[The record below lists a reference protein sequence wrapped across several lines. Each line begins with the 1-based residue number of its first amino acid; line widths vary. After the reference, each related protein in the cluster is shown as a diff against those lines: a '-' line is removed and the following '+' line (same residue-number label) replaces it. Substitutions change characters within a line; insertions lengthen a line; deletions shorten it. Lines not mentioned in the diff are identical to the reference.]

1 MKKIMAILLAALMMV
16 SMTACGGSNNGE
28 TPDGGSELK
37 VVELTMDN
45 WTEYF
50 EVVSEEAVYKDMT
63 GASNPDRIYSIALKE
78 GVVFSKKTMETVT
91 FLFRYNM
98 EKAYYSIDENGGIVW
113 GEIESSQ
120 QQDGRREL
128 FVGDPFPSELVN
140 SNGGGGTDDSRY
152 VNVPSNVEI
161 TGVSGKLYF
170 D

>member
-1 MKKIMAILLAALMMV
+1 MKKIMAILLAALVMV
-16 SMTACGGSNNGE
+16 SMAACGGSNNGE
-28 TPDGGSELK
+28 TSGSGSELK

-50 EVVSEEAVYKDMT
+50 EVVSEEALYKDMT

-98 EKAYYSIDENGGIVW
+98 EKTYYSIDENGGIVW

-140 SNGGGGTDDSRY
+140 SNGGGGKDDSRY
-152 VNVPSNVEI
+152 VNIPSNVEI